1 MSGKVN
7 AAMEWRLAVRD
18 ESDVAMVR
26 KRTREVGRDTGLR
39 PAAVEA
45 LATAVSEV
53 TRNIVVHADSGEVVI
68 RVGEVDGRAALVL
81 IAHDQGPGIADLDRA
96 MEDGYSTGGGL
107 GIGLPSARRLTD
119 RFEIVSAPA
128 QGTTVT
134 LSMWIEPSNV
144 KESR

>member
-1 MSGKVN
+1 VSRQVD
-7 AAMEWRLAVRD
+7 AVVEWCLAVRD

-26 KRTREVGRDTGLR
+26 KRTREVGRDSGLR

-45 LATAVSEV
+45 LTTAVSEV
-53 TRNIVVHADSGEVVI
+53 TRNIVVHGGGGEAVI
-68 RVGEVDGRAALVL
+68 RVGEVDQRSALVI

-134 LSMWIEPSNV
+134 LTMWIDSMNV